1 MWSGGGEVKFK
12 VAGRKAD
19 HSTPS
24 SAEVKN
30 KWSNT
35 STYLSA
41 LHDVHRDSISYTFF
55 VLSEVR

>member
-1 MWSGGGEVKFK
+1 MKFK

-24 SAEVKN
+24 SVEVKN

-55 VLSEVR
+55 VLCEVR